1 MSDSFCGAS
10 LKNGR
15 EERPACFSERCGSL
29 LTPPA
34 GRQSALRSGHT
45 TDPLELEERYGS
57 SKELLRGCRIVPP
70 HLNEGHSSNMMAK
83 VREMRRPARP
93 FHPPSPPV
101 AKSLG
106 GKMKSQYDKFYTTL
120 GNSVPCTTVCAI
132 HREKKRDEYTAPWGS
147 YSSQENDT
155 ADEAL
160 TPRALPLGDAQ
171 PQLSHGRMRN
181 GVLGRS
187 SLSTF
192 PRKQERVIR
201 IEENNLTKR
210 GGLLCH
216 SNGTPLPPPVS
227 VEITERLTS
236 SNQSSCVAVVT
247 SSSPSRRYARSP
259 PPSDSTKTRS
269 VIQNSDDI
277 RVLKP
282 GINKATT
289 LSIDTWLEP
298 FRKRINI
305 LSDLCKDMV
314 HHVEVMISRHRLV
327 RGSVHNTIEE
337 GKQPASINRPT
348 CKTISFEDSSYSTQ
362 PRMQGLEIC
371 RKGSSPKTTV
381 AEGGSTQFS
390 GFDLSKWR
398 PAVSPSKGGERNNG
412 AGEGCGA
419 TGEASSGLSQP
430 TSFGAASSETVV
442 TLTSRNPATYSRG
455 SSSTPGPGWGGDEEH
470 VRVAVFTKQLAEL
483 AVILRITN
491 PDAVKRKLFVAEN
504 CPLLI
509 PPNEADDFFAFSI
522 ILYSLTLPQSYRWN
536 QGVYRLSPTVSS
548 SKA

>member
-1 MSDSFCGAS
+1 MSDSFCDMS

-15 EERPACFSERCGSL
+15 EKRSTCFSERCGNL
-29 LTPPA
+29 PTPPA

-45 TDPLELEERYGS
+45 TDLLELEERYGS

-93 FHPPSPPV
+93 FHPPSPPE

-106 GKMKSQYDKFYTTL
+106 NKMKSQYGKFYTTL
-120 GNSVPCTTVCAI
+120 GNSVPWTTVCAI
-132 HREKKRDEYTAPWGS
+132 HREKKRDDYTAPWGS
-147 YSSQENDT
+147 YSPQEDET
-155 ADEAL
+155 ADAAF
-160 TPRALPLGDAQ
+160 TPQALPLGDAH
-171 PQLSHGRMRN
+171 PQLSHGGMRN
-181 GVLGRS
+181 GVSGRS

-201 IEENNLTKR
+201 IEENNLTKK
-210 GGLLCH
+210 GGLLCP
-216 SNGTPLPPPVS
+216 SNGTPLPPPLS
-227 VEITERLTS
+227 VEVTERLPS
-236 SNQSSCVAVVT
+236 SNQSSCVAVLP
-247 SSSPSRRYARSP
+247 SSSPSRRYAVSP
-259 PPSDSTKTRS
+259 PPSDSTKIRS
-269 VIQNSDDI
+269 VVQNNDDT

-282 GINKATT
+282 GVNKATT

-314 HHVEVMISRHRLV
+314 HHIEVMISRHRLV
-327 RGSVHNTIEE
+327 RGSVHNAMEE

-348 CKTISFEDSSYSTQ
+348 CKTISFEDSSHSTQ
-362 PRMQGLEIC
+362 PAMQGLAIC

-381 AEGGSTQFS
+381 AERGSTQFS
-390 GFDLSKWR
+390 GFELSKWR
-398 PAVSPSKGGERNNG
+398 AAVAPSKGGERRNG
-412 AGEGCGA
+412 AREGCGA
-419 TGEASSGLSQP
+419 TGEANSGLSQS
-430 TSFGAASSETVV
+430 TSFRAASSETVV
-442 TLTSRNPATYSRG
+442 TATSRSPATSPRG
-455 SSSTPGPGWGGDEEH
+455 SASTQGPGWGGDEEH
-470 VRVAVFTKQLAEL
+470 VRVAVFTKHLAEL

-509 PPNEADDFFAFSI
+509 PPNEANDFFAFSI